1 MNLNVMNLAGEID
14 LLEMDKG
21 MEAYE
26 QILELGRGGAGV
38 VLLMRHK
45 ETKKLYAV
53 KKIEV
58 DNSRKTKS
66 KDNVLQEA
74 EILRNLRHPHIV
86 TWSNTFFDPTKEH
99 ICIAMDYCDG
109 GTLDD
114 QIKGRKAEEYFSEPI
129 VMKWFV
135 QIVMAVSY
143 IHSVRI
149 LHRDIKPSNV
159 LLTKR
164 GMIKLGDF
172 GISKIMNHTLDMAS
186 TCVGTPSFLSPELC
200 QDVPY
205 STKSD
210 IWALG
215 CLLYELCA
223 LKPAFIA
230 KNLLSLFYKI
240 IKGEYSRVPAIYSD
254 NLHTL
259 IEKMLCLLPENR
271 PSASCILAMSCVQEH
286 LELFIQHQ
294 ETELTKVSADPIP
307 AESEDVTLTCNDTV
321 CIEVPDL
328 HEAENM
334 EEHGQAPVIVED
346 EVTHAGT
353 ESEYS
358 EDFDENDSMS
368 SIEDYSKENSSS
380 SLEHAGVA
388 EELHVLPED
397 VDATEY
403 PDDFEDEDEL
413 AEVVSCARNA
423 MQTLSGGDSLELKD
437 SGGPLVTVRTLRE
450 KYIEDVGPLLY
461 EEISEHFVNGLKP
474 EDLQPQFQHMVGT
487 DHLETCYLIFNID
500 QETTC

>member
-1 MNLNVMNLAGEID
+1 MLINLARIID
-14 LLEMDKG
+14 GIGMEAD

-26 QILELGRGGAGV
+26 QIVELGRGGAGV

-74 EILRNLRHPHIV
+74 DILRNLRHPHIV
-86 TWSNTFFDPTKEH
+86 TWSNTFFDLTNEH

-114 QIKGRKAEEYFSEPI
+114 QIKGRKAEEYFLEHA

-143 IHSVRI
+143 IHSLRI

-164 GMIKLGDF
+164 GVIKLGDF

-186 TCVGTPSFLSPELC
+186 TCVGTPSYLSPELC

-230 KNLLSLFYKI
+230 RNLLSLFYKI
-240 IKGEYSRVPAIYSD
+240 IKGEYSQVPPIYSD

-271 PSASCILAMSCVQEH
+271 PNSSCILAMSYVQEH
-286 LELFIQHQ
+286 LELFIQNQ
-294 ETELTKVSADPIP
+294 QTELTKVHADPIP
-307 AESEDVTLTCNDTV
+307 VESEDVTLTWNKTV

-328 HEAENM
+328 HDAENM
-334 EEHGQAPVIVED
+334 EDNGQEPVTPED
-346 EVTHAGT
+346 QVTHAGT

-368 SIEDYSKENSSS
+368 SIEDYSKKNSSTS
-380 SLEHAGVA
+380 SLEHGGVA
-388 EELHVLPED
+388 EE
-397 VDATEY
+397 
-403 PDDFEDEDEL
+403 
-413 AEVVSCARNA
+413 
-423 MQTLSGGDSLELKD
+423 
-437 SGGPLVTVRTLRE
+437 
-450 KYIEDVGPLLY
+450 
-461 EEISEHFVNGLKP
+461 
-474 EDLQPQFQHMVGT
+474 QHGK
-487 DHLETCYLIFNID
+487 
-500 QETTC
+500 QS

>member
-1 MNLNVMNLAGEID
+1 
-14 LLEMDKG
+14 

-58 DNSRKTKS
+58 DNSRKIKS
-66 KDNVLQEA
+66 KDNILQEA
-74 EILRNLRHPHIV
+74 EILRNLKHPHIV
-86 TWSNTFFDPTKEH
+86 MWSDTFCDPAKGH

-114 QIKGRKAEEYFSEPI
+114 QIKGRKAEEYFSEAT

-172 GISKIMNHTLDMAS
+172 GISRIMSHTLDMAS
-186 TCVGTPSFLSPELC
+186 TCVGTPSYLSPELC

-223 LKPAFIA
+223 LKQAFMA

-240 IKGEYSRVPAIYSD
+240 IKGEYSPAPASYTD
-254 NLHTL
+254 RLHTL
-259 IEKMLCLLPENR
+259 IEKMLCLIPDSR
-271 PSASCILAMSCVQEH
+271 PSASCILAMSYVQEQ

-294 ETELTKVSADPIP
+294 ETELTKVNAEPIP
-307 AESEDVTLTCNDTV
+307 AESEDVTLTWNNTV
-321 CIEVPDL
+321 CIEVP
-328 HEAENM
+328 EAEKM
-334 EEHGQAPVIVED
+334 EENCQTPAIVED
-346 EVTHAGT
+346 EMAHAGT
-353 ESEYS
+353 ESDYS

-368 SIEDYSKENSSS
+368 SIEDDSKKDASSS
-380 SLEHAGVA
+380 SLLHEGVE
-388 EELHVLPED
+388 EELHGLPDD
-397 VDATEY
+397 VDANEY

-423 MQTLSGGDSLELKD
+423 MQTLTDESLELKD
-437 SGGPLVTVRTLRE
+437 SDGPSVTMRTLRE
-450 KYIEDVGPLLY
+450 KYIEDVGPSLY
-461 EEISEHFVNGLKP
+461 EEISEHFVTGLKP
-474 EDLQPQFQHMVGT
+474 EDLQPQFQHIVGS

>member
-1 MNLNVMNLAGEID
+1 
-14 LLEMDKG
+14 

-58 DNSRKTKS
+58 DNSRKIKS
-66 KDNVLQEA
+66 KDNILQEA
-74 EILRNLRHPHIV
+74 EILRNLKHPHIV
-86 TWSNTFFDPTKEH
+86 MWSETFCDPAKEH

-114 QIKGRKAEEYFSEPI
+114 QIKGRKAEEYFSEAT
-129 VMKWFV
+129 VMNWFV

-172 GISKIMNHTLDMAS
+172 GISKIMNHTSDMAS
-186 TCVGTPSFLSPELC
+186 TCVGTPSYLSPELC

-240 IKGEYSRVPAIYSD
+240 IKGEYSQVPASYSD
-254 NLHTL
+254 SLHTL
-259 IEKMLCLLPENR
+259 IEKMLCLIPENR
-271 PSASCILAMSCVQEH
+271 PGASCVLAMSYVQEQ

-294 ETELTKVSADPIP
+294 ETELTKGNADPIP
-307 AESEDVTLTCNDTV
+307 AKNEEVTLTWNNTV
-321 CIEVPDL
+321 SIEVP
-328 HEAENM
+328 EADKM
-334 EEHGQAPVIVED
+334 EENGQAPVIVED
-346 EVTHAGT
+346 EVPHAGT

-368 SIEDYSKENSSS
+368 SIEDYSKKNSSSS
-380 SLEHAGVA
+380 SLEHGGVA
-388 EELHVLPED
+388 EELHGLADD
-397 VDATEY
+397 VEANEY
-403 PDDFEDEDEL
+403 PDDFEDEDEDEL

-423 MQTLSGGDSLELKD
+423 MQTLTDNSLELKD
-437 SGGPLVTVRTLRE
+437 SDGPSVTVRTLKE

-474 EDLQPQFQHMVGT
+474 GDLQPHFQHMVGS

>member
-1 MNLNVMNLAGEID
+1 
-14 LLEMDKG
+14 
-21 MEAYE
+21 MEPYE
-26 QILELGRGGAGV
+26 QILELGRGGAGI

-53 KKIEV
+53 KRIEV
-58 DNSRKTKS
+58 NNSRKIHS

-74 EILRNLRHPHIV
+74 EILRSLRHPHIV
-86 TWSNTFFDPTKEH
+86 TWSKTFLDPTEEH
-99 ICIAMDYCDG
+99 ICIVMDFCDG

-114 QIKGRKAEEYFSEPI
+114 QIKGRKAEEYFSEPT

-164 GMIKLGDF
+164 GVIKLGDF

-240 IKGEYSRVPAIYSD
+240 IKGEYSQVPTSYSD

-271 PSASCILAMSCVQEH
+271 PSSSCILAMSFVQEH
-286 LELFIQHQ
+286 LELFVQDQ
-294 ETELTKVSADPIP
+294 ETELTKVHADPIP
-307 AESEDVTLTCNDTV
+307 AESEDVTLTWNDTV
-321 CIEVPDL
+321 RIQVSDMHDMKNRE
-328 HEAENM
+328 EN
-334 EEHGQAPVIVED
+334 GQAPVTEED
-346 EVTHAGT
+346 DVTHAGT
-353 ESEYS
+353 DSEYS
-358 EDFDENDSMS
+358 EDFDEHDSMS
-368 SIEDYSKENSSS
+368 SIEDYSKKNSPTI
-380 SLEHAGVA
+380 LEHAGVA
-388 EELHVLPED
+388 EEPHGKQKRF
-397 VDATEY
+397 A
-403 PDDFEDEDEL
+403 
-413 AEVVSCARNA
+413 
-423 MQTLSGGDSLELKD
+423 
-437 SGGPLVTVRTLRE
+437 
-450 KYIEDVGPLLY
+450 
-461 EEISEHFVNGLKP
+461 
-474 EDLQPQFQHMVGT
+474 
-487 DHLETCYLIFNID
+487 
-500 QETTC
+500 

>member
-1 MNLNVMNLAGEID
+1 MNLSRNID
-14 LLEMDKG
+14 VVGRDTD

-26 QILELGRGGAGV
+26 QILQLGRGGAGV

-45 ETKKLYAV
+45 ETKKLCAV
-53 KKIEV
+53 KKIRI
-58 DNSRKTKS
+58 DNSRKITS
-66 KDNVLQEA
+66 KDSVLQEA
-74 EILRNLRHPHIV
+74 EILRSLKHPHIV
-86 TWSNTFFDPTKEH
+86 TWSETFFDPADKH
-99 ICIAMDYCDG
+99 IWIAMDYCDG

-114 QIKGRKAEEYFSEPI
+114 QIKSRKVEDYFSECT

-164 GMIKLGDF
+164 GVIKLGDF
-172 GISKIMNHTLDMAS
+172 GISKIMNHTMDMAS
-186 TCVGTPSFLSPELC
+186 TCVGTPSYLSPELC

-223 LKPAFIA
+223 LKPAFTA
-230 KNLLSLFYKI
+230 KNLLNLFFKI
-240 IKGEYSRVPAIYSD
+240 IKGEYSLVPPGFSD
-254 NLHTL
+254 NLHSL

-271 PSASCILAMSCVQEH
+271 PNASCILAMSYVQEH

-294 ETELTKVSADPIP
+294 ETELTKVNADPVP
-307 AESEDVTLTCNDTV
+307 AGSEDATLTGSDTV
-321 CIEVPDL
+321 RMKEPDIDDDG
-328 HEAENM
+328 NM
-334 EEHGQAPVIVED
+334 AVNVQAPVIAED
-346 EVTHAGT
+346 EGTHAGT

-368 SIEDYSKENSSS
+368 SNEDYSKKNSSS
-380 SLEHAGVA
+380 SSGLEQGGVA
-388 EELHVLPED
+388 EELHVSPED
-397 VDATEY
+397 AADTEY
-403 PDDFEDEDEL
+403 PDDFEDEDDL

-423 MQTLSGGDSLELKD
+423 MQTPPGGDSLELKD
-437 SGGPLVTVRTLRE
+437 SNGSLVTVRTLRE
-450 KYIEDVGPLLY
+450 KYIEDVGPSLY

-474 EDLQPQFQHMVGT
+474 EDLQPQFRHVVGS

>member
-1 MNLNVMNLAGEID
+1 
-14 LLEMDKG
+14 

-58 DNSRKTKS
+58 DESRKTKS
-66 KDNVLQEA
+66 RDSVLQEA

-86 TWSNTFFDPTKEH
+86 TWSNTFFDPTKGH

-114 QIKGRKAEEYFSEPI
+114 QIKGRKAAEYFSETT

-186 TCVGTPSFLSPELC
+186 TCVGTPSYLSPELC
-200 QDVPY
+200 QEVPY

-223 LKPAFIA
+223 LKPAFLG

-240 IKGEYSRVPAIYSD
+240 IKGEYSQVPAGYTD

-294 ETELTKVSADPIP
+294 ETELTKVNADPVP
-307 AESEDVTLTCNDTV
+307 AEIEDVTLTCNDTV
-321 CIEVPDL
+321 CFEVPDL
-328 HEAENM
+328 HQVENM
-334 EEHGQAPVIVED
+334 EKNAQAPVITED
-346 EVTHAGT
+346 EVTQAGT

-358 EDFDENDSMS
+358 EDFDENDSVS
-368 SIEDYSKENSSS
+368 SIEDYSKKNSSSS
-380 SLEHAGVA
+380 SLEHGGVA
-388 EELHVLPED
+388 EELHGKWRC
-397 VDATEY
+397 
-403 PDDFEDEDEL
+403 F
-413 AEVVSCARNA
+413 ARD
-423 MQTLSGGDSLELKD
+423 THRVICITSKLFILRLLS
-437 SGGPLVTVRTLRE
+437 
-450 KYIEDVGPLLY
+450 
-461 EEISEHFVNGLKP
+461 F
-474 EDLQPQFQHMVGT
+474 
-487 DHLETCYLIFNID
+487 
-500 QETTC
+500 